1 MDFVRWWLQNSEQKH
16 PFLDTYPKPTL
27 NELQSAVDLMPLGSI
42 RGSGFRVFR
51 V

>member
-27 NELQSAVDLMPLGSI
+27 NELQSAVDLMPLG
-42 RGSGFRVFR
+42 RMGLGV
-51 V
+51 